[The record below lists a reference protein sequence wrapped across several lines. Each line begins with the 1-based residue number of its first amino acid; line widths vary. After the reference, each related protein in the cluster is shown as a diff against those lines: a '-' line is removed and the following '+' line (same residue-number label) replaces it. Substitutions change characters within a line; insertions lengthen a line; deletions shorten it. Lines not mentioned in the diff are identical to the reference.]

1 MWNLFSK
8 ILFSFLRDCRSML
21 FSQDF
26 NVLLVLIKK
35 NLFINFFNH
44 INPLS
49 LPTHVLSTTN
59 LSRSS
64 TTRTGTPT
72 SNTIVFLL
80 LLLGCG
86 ALASSVSFSGTSSQS
101 HSVSFL
107 ELGIIKRCLSQR
119 FGTVYVVNL
128 LQHVNQVQSHVY
140 RKKPST
146 VRSVLDV
153 IGVVESV
160 PVLLFDGVSL
170 SFLFNKKSKT
180 TYNARI

>member
-59 LSRSS
+59 LTGSS
-64 TTRTGTPT
+64 TTWSRTPT
-72 SNTIVFLL
+72 SYTVLL
-80 LLLGCG
+80 LLLGCR

-107 ELGIIKRCLSQR
+107 ELGIIKRCLSQCFR
-119 FGTVYVVNL
+119 AVYVVNL

-160 PVLLFDGVSL
+160 PVLLFDGVKL
-170 SFLFNKKSKT
+170 SFSSIKKKKITT
-180 TYNARI
+180 TYSASN